1 MRFVLGAWINRRYTR
16 LPSSIVLGLLPGV
29 IFIFTGVRAFLEG
42 DWIAGTAAIVFVV
55 LQALAYPLAR
65 ESYFRV
71 TQPMRAGMGG
81 WILPGPLALLV
92 LLVRFNV
99 YIYLWVLA
107 IPVGIAG
114 FCYLALTERAGNG
127 WRLA

>member
-16 LPSSIVLGLLPGV
+16 LPSSIVLGLLPG
-29 IFIFTGVRAFLEG
+29 IFFLYLATRAAVGG
-42 DWIAGTAAIVFVV
+42 DWIAFAGAIVFVV
-55 LQALAYPLAR
+55 VQALAYPLAR

-71 TQPMRAGMGG
+71 TQPMREGIGG
-81 WILPGPLALLV
+81 WIMSGPLALFV

-99 YIYLWVLA
+99 YVYLWVLA
-107 IPVGIAG
+107 IPVAIAG

>member
-16 LPSSIVLGLLPGV
+16 LPSSIVLGLLPG
-29 IFIFTGVRAFLEG
+29 IFFIYLATRAAAGG
-42 DWIAGTAAIVFVV
+42 DWFAFTVAIVFVV

-71 TQPMRAGMGG
+71 TQPMREGIGG
-81 WILPGPLALLV
+81 WILSGPLALFV

-99 YIYLWVLA
+99 YVYLWVLA
-107 IPVGIAG
+107 IPVAIAG
-114 FCYLALTERAGNG
+114 FFYLAFTERAGNG
-127 WRLA
+127 WRLT

>member
-16 LPSSIVLGLLPGV
+16 LPSSIALGLLPGTF
-29 IFIFTGVRAFLEG
+29 FISLAIRAAADG
-42 DWIAGTAAIVFVV
+42 DWFAFAGAIGFVMV
-55 LQALAYPLAR
+55 QALAYPIAR

-71 TQPMRAGMGG
+71 TQPMREGMGG
-81 WILPGPLALLV
+81 WILPAPIALFV

-99 YIYLWVLA
+99 YVYLWVLA
-107 IPVGIAG
+107 IPVAIAG
-114 FCYLALTERAGNG
+114 FFYLAFAERAGNG

>member
-16 LPSSIVLGLLPGV
+16 LPSSIVLGLLPG
-29 IFIFTGVRAFLEG
+29 IFFIYLATRAAASA
-42 DWIAGTAAIVFVV
+42 DWFAFTAAIVFVMV
-55 LQALAYPLAR
+55 QALAYPLAR

-71 TQPMRAGMGG
+71 TQPMREGMGG
-81 WILPGPLALLV
+81 WFLSGPLALLV

-99 YIYLWVLA
+99 YVYLWVLA

-127 WRLA
+127 WRLV